1 LKNARRS
8 IDHVE
13 NQLRAHGWRPLDPL
27 DLQCWRRCDGGSAIN
42 GSASARSRLPA
53 CTNAPA
59 PVPLIALKDEPPPR
73 LVVDAPIPSQLAEG
87 RVVISLLRAQSEDP
101 SRLRGSGAGVS
112 PRLGH
117 LHITVDDGPY
127 RWLDTS
133 GQPVVVNKLPPG
145 PHRILIEL
153 VDPTHKTLD
162 RQVVSFTIPEP
173 PSSR

>member
-1 LKNARRS
+1 MSRTSFARMVGGLLILSTFNAGDVAMADQRS
-8 IDHVE
+8 D
-13 NQLRAHGWRPLDPL
+13 
-27 DLQCWRRCDGGSAIN
+27 
-42 GSASARSRLPA
+42 GSASARDAPPA

-73 LVVDAPIPSQLAEG
+73 LVVDAPVPSQLAEG
-87 RVVISLLRAQSEDP
+87 RVVLVYCLHNLRILPVFGEAA
-101 SRLRGSGAGVS
+101 LGVS

-117 LHITVDDGPY
+117 LHITIDDGPY

-153 VDPTHKTLD
+153 VDPTHRTLD
-162 RQVVSFTIPEP
+162 RQVVSFTIPTP
-173 PSSR
+173 PFAP